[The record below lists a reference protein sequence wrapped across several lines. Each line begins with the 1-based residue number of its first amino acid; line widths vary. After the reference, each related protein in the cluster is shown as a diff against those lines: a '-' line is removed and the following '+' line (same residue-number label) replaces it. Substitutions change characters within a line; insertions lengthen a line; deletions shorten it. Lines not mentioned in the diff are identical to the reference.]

1 MDLKRVAPELRPWVP
16 KYRMPIES
24 SLLRLVANVILGLL
38 PHRSLSGV
46 RFERRDGAA
55 HSVRLFTPQE
65 RRSRGALL
73 WVHGGGL
80 IIGHPAIDD
89 QFCAETARELG
100 IVVVSARY
108 RLAPRHPYPAAIDDG
123 HAAWEWLTR
132 NAGSLGVDPGRIAV
146 GGQSAGGGL
155 AAALAQ
161 RVCDGQPPH
170 PVAQWLFCPMLDDR
184 TAAQLD
190 LDAQEHFVWDNRL
203 NRFGW
208 RAYLGREPGGTT
220 APRYAVPARR
230 DDLTGLPTAW
240 IGVGDVDLFFAED
253 LAYARRLTAGG
264 VPVTLDVVP
273 GAPHGFEVW
282 GRKTQTASA
291 YRDRARDWLS
301 TAISACP

>member
-24 SLLRLVANVILGLL
+24 SLLRFVANGILGLL

-46 RFERRDGAA
+46 QFERRDGAA

-80 IIGHPAIDD
+80 IIGHPAMDD